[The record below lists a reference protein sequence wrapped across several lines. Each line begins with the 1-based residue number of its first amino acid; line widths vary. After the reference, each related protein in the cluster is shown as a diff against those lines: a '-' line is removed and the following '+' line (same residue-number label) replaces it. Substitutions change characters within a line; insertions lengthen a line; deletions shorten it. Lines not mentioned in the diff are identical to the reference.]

1 MGYSFMTFKKIKSY
15 NAMIGKY
22 KHNYREMYVPNA
34 DPDQADKNEE
44 LVSLNGKTYKEAFEE
59 RMKKLGYLDGGKK
72 IRSNAVMGFEVVTT
86 FSREDKEKIDLEK
99 WKENNVKWLREAF
112 NARPDLYGDNVLSVV
127 YHGDEAGNVHCHAFV
142 VPIDDKGHLN
152 ARYYVANRTKLI
164 NLQNSYGSLM
174 KKEHNLQRGLPN
186 SKARHKD
193 IQRYYAALNATLE
206 RELPEVLPGE
216 SSEDYRKRVNSMYVN
231 LQLKNMSL
239 EDKMKQEELRYSQR
253 IQNAISSAKKE
264 VYEKNKPI
272 LKEADEIVREFGS
285 MEECAKMAERV
296 KNIDLGTVLMEDSD
310 NYQDLLNRLENLG
323 KEEKK
328 KRKPSF
334 DR

>member
-1 MGYSFMTFKKIKSY
+1 
-15 NAMIGKY
+15 MIGKY
-22 KHNYREMYVPNA
+22 KHNYREMDVPNA
-34 DPDQADKNEE
+34 DPDLADKNEE

-59 RMKKLGYLDGGKK
+59 RMKGLGYLDGGKK

-99 WKENNVKWLREAF
+99 WKENNVKWLKEAF
-112 NARPDLYGDNVLSVV
+112 NAKPELYGDNVLSVV

-164 NLQNSYGSLM
+164 NLQNSYGNLM

-193 IQRYYAALNATLE
+193 IKRYYAALNAVLDKG
-206 RELPEVLPGE
+206 LPEVRPDE
-216 SSEDYRKRVNSMYVN
+216 NANDYRKRINSMYVD

-253 IQNAISSAKKE
+253 IQNAVSAAKKE
-264 VYEKNKPI
+264 VYDKNKPI

-285 MEECAKMAERV
+285 MENCAKMAEKV
-296 KNIDLGTVLMEDSD
+296 KNIDLGMALMDDPEE
-310 NYQDLLNRLENLG
+310 YQELLTRLENIG

-328 KRKPSF
+328 KRTPSF